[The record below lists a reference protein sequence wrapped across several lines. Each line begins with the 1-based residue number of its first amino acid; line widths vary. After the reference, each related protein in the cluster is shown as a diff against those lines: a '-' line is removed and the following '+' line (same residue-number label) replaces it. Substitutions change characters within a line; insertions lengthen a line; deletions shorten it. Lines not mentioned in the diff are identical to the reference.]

1 MNIRIFLYTAIIMAA
16 SLQVK
21 AADNQFASKSRW
33 IWFDALKITVGDCY
47 YRKAIDF
54 KDGMESVVLVTYM
67 DDVGEVYFNGKKI
80 AYSITGR
87 GKDNKALVKARK
99 FNRSGKLKPGKNI
112 LAVHVNNMRHSGGL
126 MLLGTVIHASG
137 KAGYIHSDKSWKAS
151 GTLSENW
158 MSENFDDSKWANAK
172 EFMDVNAKPW
182 ADVSEVKNICLTPEE
197 KAAK

>member
-33 IWFDALKITVGDCY
+33 IWFDAPKITVGDCY

-67 DDVGEVYFNGKKI
+67 DDVGEVYLNGKKI

-99 FNRSGKLKPGKNI
+99 FNLSGKLKPGKNI

-137 KAGYIHSDKSWKAS
+137 KAEYIHSDKSWKAS

-158 MSENFDDSKWANAK
+158 MSENFDDSKWTNAK

>member
-67 DDVGEVYFNGKKI
+67 DDVGEVYLNGKKI

-99 FNRSGKLKPGKNI
+99 FNLSGKLKPGKNI